1 MQKNRQGRLT
11 RHEHAPAN
19 PRRGGAAR
27 LAHGA
32 QNKRK
37 KPSHAQEKNGT
48 SHSTQR
54 KAHRAAQKRRLTTRQ
69 KQHGSITRCKR
80 RHAVKA
86 TAVRRA
92 RPPRTDTFVPT
103 PRYAPRPP
111 RLQRPQHA
119 LAGGRRR
126 PSGASSRAPAMQA
139 VPPLARALTLRG
151 LHRHARAGR
160 RPLPPAATTVPPS
173 RHGARHAQK
182 GRGRPASD
190 SPPPLLAQTT
200 ARTWASSLQRSR
212 MSAPSAV
219 TPTSTAPPLDTC
231 VRPTLPQSP
240 PVTRRTNVL
249 IT

>member
-1 MQKNRQGRLT
+1 M
-11 RHEHAPAN
+11 H
-19 PRRGGAAR
+19 
-27 LAHGA
+27 
-32 QNKRK
+32 K
-37 KPSHAQEKNGT
+37 KKNGT

-54 KAHRAAQKRRLTTRQ
+54 KAHRAAQKRRLTTRH

-111 RLQRPQHA
+111 RLQHPQPA

-139 VPPLARALTLRG
+139 VPPPARALTLRG

-173 RHGARHAQK
+173 RHGARHAQR